1 MAVVGSGTRK
11 PVVRYLALSG
21 ASLVLVGS
29 MIGCSDGGGTGG
41 EASSS
46 EAPSSAATAT
56 QPASTTTMS
65 QTPSASMKESP
76 GAASTPASSPSSTP
90 SSTVSA
96 SAVNGQTS
104 AVLAAITTAES
115 GVRGGEVFDVE
126 DETERG
132 QRVWSVKVA
141 TADDRQFNLSISQDG
156 SSIVA
161 NDEDATPDDDIEKLR
176 SAEITVSDAIAT
188 AAEEAKGQGDL
199 SSLEIDTDDSDA
211 VVWQIEFG
219 GDSGTTVLVDA
230 ASGDIVD
237 VGPDVG

>member
-1 MAVVGSGTRK
+1 MAVFGSGPRK
-11 PVVRYLALSG
+11 PVVRYLTLSG
-21 ASLVLVGS
+21 ASVVLVGS

-56 QPASTTTMS
+56 QPASTTTPS
-65 QTPSASMKESP
+65 QTPSASMEGSP
-76 GAASTPASSPSSTP
+76 GAASTPASTP
-90 SSTVSA
+90 SSTASG

-104 AVLAAITTAES
+104 AVLTAIATAES

-141 TADDRQFNLSISQDG
+141 TADDRQFNLSITQDG

-176 SAEITVSDAIAT
+176 SAKITVSDAIAT
-188 AAEEAKGQGDL
+188 AAEEAGGQGDL

-237 VGPDVG
+237 VGPDAG

>member
-1 MAVVGSGTRK
+1 M
-11 PVVRYLALSG
+11 
-21 ASLVLVGS
+21 
-29 MIGCSDGGGTGG
+29 
-41 EASSS
+41 
-46 EAPSSAATAT
+46 
-56 QPASTTTMS
+56 
-65 QTPSASMKESP
+65 
-76 GAASTPASSPSSTP
+76 
-90 SSTVSA
+90 
-96 SAVNGQTS
+96 
-104 AVLAAITTAES
+104 
-115 GVRGGEVFDVE
+115 E

-161 NDEDATPDDDIEKLR
+161 NDEDATPDDIEKLR

-199 SSLEIDTDDSDA
+199 SSLEIDTDDSGT

-230 ASGDIVD
+230 ASGDILD
-237 VGPDVG
+237 VGPDAG